1 MLRPAGP
8 ATALTL
14 LAPGSSMPQ
23 PFDHLADRELA
34 LIRRHADAL
43 LGEATTP
50 FIHTGNPDDLLD

>member
-1 MLRPAGP
+1 MLRLAGP

-14 LAPGSSMPQ
+14 LAPGASMPQ

-34 LIRRHADAL
+34 LIRGHADAL

-50 FIHTGNPDDLLD
+50 FIHSGHSDDLLY

>member
-1 MLRPAGP
+1 
-8 ATALTL
+8 
-14 LAPGSSMPQ
+14 MPQ